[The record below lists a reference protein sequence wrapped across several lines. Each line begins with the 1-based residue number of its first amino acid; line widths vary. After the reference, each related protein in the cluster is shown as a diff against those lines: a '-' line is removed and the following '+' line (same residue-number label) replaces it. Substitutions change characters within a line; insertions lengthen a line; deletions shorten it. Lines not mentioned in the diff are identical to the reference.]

1 MKIDINSIDL
11 DDLEEL
17 PKKEKI
23 KKKPKT
29 SESDTIKQNSDKKD
43 K

>member
-1 MKIDINSIDL
+1 MKIDINKIDL
-11 DDLEEL
+11 DDLDEL
-17 PKKEKI
+17 PQKEKI

-29 SESDTIKQNSDKKD
+29 SEPEAGTKNVKKE